1 MADTGSSFLPRIE
14 SVFYAIF
21 DIEHGPKIVHQVPEG
36 LIATSA
42 SSSGTSKS
50 NHDTTQSPSSFSAMT
65 SKDDSERDIPTSST
79 SALGTP
85 MLSAVD
91 VRQLRSPQKRPDSS
105 NKYLFNFDDIS
116 KYIIPNSALYG
127 RLVICATRGHR
138 IIGFPVEMKG
148 RYERNYFRFNLCFV
162 FDRTADLSCFEP
174 VIRKIGR
181 VLTACEDESRFLS
194 SEDNSSAIHAIL
206 EQLYEDLNSY
216 RETSIP
222 IDKFNSIELKIFP
235 FFPNPAPIHDW
246 QVPLALINL
255 KDRIRSNWDLTIV
268 KICKYIDGVNHIA
281 RIATLAD
288 CDVALVREAVSHL
301 LYYQVVT
308 LIDIFQFSNVYTL
321 RKSIQWMAD
330 QPHVTEEGPSYVA
343 RPGAVLDWPKL
354 LHLYS
359 RLKSGKTVYE
369 WMQEYDV
376 FNQGIDIRRFISFG
390 VVKGFLRRVHRWPI
404 LMPSSK
410 PSSTAEMRDSARL
423 GDRSRVSELSS
434 IVAQPSLS
442 FARPEP
448 DQSRVRAPVQEALP
462 TITSAGAEL
471 VPISP
476 KERESVQRHVSAAER
491 SLARLHNRISK
502 PQSEERTPIV
512 RTRPLRTPSMSAREP
527 PPARRPQVDYSNL
540 NSAVPTYVSSS
551 PQFSSM
557 RLSPDAGGGSD
568 SMESEHSSGG
578 RSTVGAIARGIRMS
592 KSPSA
597 PGAHLPHTAS
607 PFPPAL
613 VPLLD
618 GEHHTDELC
627 TRFNVGWPM
636 LSQWLVM
643 AGGGQED
650 GDYGDVCIIYR

>member
-181 VLTACEDESRFLS
+181 VLTACEVCCIWFVLHTIILTDIWDQDESRFLS

-268 KICKYIDGVNHIA
+268 KVLLVFPFCTSSFLDLSRFVNI
-281 RIATLAD
+281 
-288 CDVALVREAVSHL
+288 
-301 LYYQVVT
+301 
-308 LIDIFQFSNVYTL
+308 
-321 RKSIQWMAD
+321 
-330 QPHVTEEGPSYVA
+330 
-343 RPGAVLDWPKL
+343 
-354 LHLYS
+354 
-359 RLKSGKTVYE
+359 
-369 WMQEYDV
+369 
-376 FNQGIDIRRFISFG
+376 
-390 VVKGFLRRVHRWPI
+390 
-404 LMPSSK
+404 
-410 PSSTAEMRDSARL
+410 
-423 GDRSRVSELSS
+423 
-434 IVAQPSLS
+434 
-442 FARPEP
+442 
-448 DQSRVRAPVQEALP
+448 
-462 TITSAGAEL
+462 
-471 VPISP
+471 
-476 KERESVQRHVSAAER
+476 
-491 SLARLHNRISK
+491 
-502 PQSEERTPIV
+502 
-512 RTRPLRTPSMSAREP
+512 
-527 PPARRPQVDYSNL
+527 
-540 NSAVPTYVSSS
+540 
-551 PQFSSM
+551 
-557 RLSPDAGGGSD
+557 
-568 SMESEHSSGG
+568 
-578 RSTVGAIARGIRMS
+578 
-592 KSPSA
+592 
-597 PGAHLPHTAS
+597 
-607 PFPPAL
+607 
-613 VPLLD
+613 
-618 GEHHTDELC
+618 
-627 TRFNVGWPM
+627 
-636 LSQWLVM
+636 
-643 AGGGQED
+643 
-650 GDYGDVCIIYR
+650 